1 MTIEQ
6 VSPGDRLRKAREQA
20 GYGSARAASDA
31 MGVPS
36 ATYAQHESGLR
47 GFRSHHAE
55 RYGRFFKVAPEWLLL
70 GRQGNAEYVPVG
82 PQTFVKGEVQA
93 GVFKEAWQ
101 WEPEDWVGFSGRADL
116 AAPPSERFG
125 LRVVGDSMN
134 EVYPSG
140 STLECVKYHGETI
153 ASGRRVIV
161 QRTRSDGTI
170 ETTVKELI
178 RTEDGVEW
186 LRPRSTNPTFL
197 PFRGDRPDAPDI
209 VQVEIIAVVVGSYRP
224 E

>member
-1 MTIEQ
+1 MTSDQ
-6 VSPGDRLRKAREQA
+6 TSPGDRLRRARSQA
-20 GYGSARAASDA
+20 GFESARAAADA
-31 MGVPS
+31 IGVPA

-47 GFRSHHAE
+47 GYRTKHAE
-55 RYGRFFKVAPEWLLL
+55 QYGRAFGVAPEWLLL
-70 GRQGNAEYVPVG
+70 GRQGNAEFAPLG
-82 PQTFVKGEVQA
+82 PQLFVKGEVQA

-101 WEPEDWVGFSGRADL
+101 WDPEDWVAFSGRADL
-116 AAPPSERFG
+116 AAAPADRFG

-140 STLECVKYHGETI
+140 STLECVRYDGAPI
-153 ASGRRVIV
+153 PSGRRVIV
-161 QRTRSDGTI
+161 QRSRADGTI

-209 VQVEIIAVVVGSYRP
+209 VQVEIIALVVGSYRP